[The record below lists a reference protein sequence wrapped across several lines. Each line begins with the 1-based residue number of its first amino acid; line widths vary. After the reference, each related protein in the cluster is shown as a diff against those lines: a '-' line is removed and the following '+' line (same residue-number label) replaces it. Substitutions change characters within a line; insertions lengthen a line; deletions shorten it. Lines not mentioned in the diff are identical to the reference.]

1 MIQTL
6 QGTIEL
12 RFRSATKGY
21 SDMVNRKECTQT
33 AKKKFRDYVSEARLR
48 AQIVYSDTISSTDY
62 SSDL

>member
-1 MIQTL
+1 MTQTL

-21 SDMVNRKECTQT
+21 SDVVNRKECTQT
-33 AKKKFRDYVSEARLR
+33 AKKKIRDYVSEARLR
-48 AQIVYSDTISSTDY
+48 AQIVYTDAISATDY